1 MAKKNLKVNITA
13 DSSGLQKETK
23 KAAKAVQD
31 FARSATGSLSK
42 IGSLLGADTSKVSA
56 LASAFQGAAAKI
68 AQGAGKSSA
77 DVSKL
82 MGTFKLVGGV
92 IGGVAMTAGALWK
105 AMSAEADFYGTRLEG
120 LGQNAGLKAYQETM
134 RTLRHD
140 HRDGA
145 GIAEF
150 VARIKRGW
158 SSIANY
164 IQSVV
169 NPDVDFDEDRR
180 TAEQASFLAKVG
192 ANIAVQEQNNR
203 VKIAEIDADIAEVRR
218 KIADNSLTYLE
229 RQGAA
234 AQLQGLINQR
244 SNLELDIL
252 EKKLANTRAMNALA
266 SDSFEDLKAEKDL
279 EVQILQVR
287 RNQEQEIRA
296 AQKQQKSL
304 ATELSKYLDT
314 LSGEAAAEALDSIE
328 VDMKI
333 ADEQALADIESL
345 SSELDAAV
353 EALNAQMTPIEL
365 KVDPMPLVKT
375 MDMLPILEGGF
386 KSAFANIGE
395 FIGNAFSGN
404 MEDATSQF
412 KSGILDTLGGM
423 AVQVGELAI
432 STGVALAGIKTSLNT
447 LNPYVAIA
455 AGAALVALGSAV
467 KSAAS
472 NLSSGMGGYASTSA
486 SLASYSGSGGSD
498 YETRDINIKVTGT
511 LKGDGRSLIGTIQD
525 VEKVTRHTT

>member
-31 FARSATGSLSK
+31 FDRSATGSLSK

-68 AQGAGKSSA
+68 AQGAGKSAA

-105 AMSAEADFYGTRLEG
+105 AMSAEAEFYGTRLEG

-145 GIAEF
+145 GIADF

-169 NPDVDFDEDRR
+169 NPDVDFNEDKR
-180 TAEQASFLAKVG
+180 AAQQADQLARIG

-203 VKIAEIDADIAEVRR
+203 VRIAEIDADIAEVRR
-218 KIADNSLTYLE
+218 KIADTSLTYLE

-234 AQLQGLINQR
+234 SQLQGLINQK
-244 SNLELDIL
+244 SYLELDIL
-252 EKKLANTRAMNALA
+252 EKRLANMRAMNALS

-279 EVQILQVR
+279 EVQILQVK
-287 RNQEQEIRA
+287 RNQEMEIRA
-296 AQKQQKSL
+296 AQKQQKAL
-304 ATELSKYLDT
+304 ATELNKYLGDLT
-314 LSGEAAAEALDSIE
+314 SEAISDALESLE
-328 VDMKI
+328 VELNI
-333 ADEQALADIESL
+333 ADEQAISEIDSL
-345 SSELDAAV
+345 GSALNAEI
-353 EALNAQMTPIEL
+353 EALNAQMTPLEL
-365 KVDPMPLVKT
+365 KVDPLPVVKM

-386 KSAFANIGE
+386 KTAFANIGD

-404 MEDATSQF
+404 LTDAATQF
-412 KSGILDTLGGM
+412 KAGILDTLGSM

-432 STGVALAGIKTSLNT
+432 STGLALSGIKAALKTM
-447 LNPYVAIA
+447 NPYLAIT

-486 SLASYSGSGGSD
+486 SLSSYSGSGGSD
-498 YETRDINIKVTGT
+498 YETRDFNIKVTGT